1 MKSNEMIEQ
10 TSKVE
15 NTAKKALDIDL
26 QNANDFEKMDEKH
39 DRMLEE
45 LLITL
50 KAEIKEKLETLKLH
64 AQMKEKFLEPEDLR
78 NRTMRYTLIL
88 KNIPGI
94 KN

>member
-1 MKSNEMIEQ
+1 MIEQ

-15 NTAKKALDIDL
+15 NTAKKAPDIDL

-64 AQMKEKFLEPEDLR
+64 AQMKEKFLEPEDPR